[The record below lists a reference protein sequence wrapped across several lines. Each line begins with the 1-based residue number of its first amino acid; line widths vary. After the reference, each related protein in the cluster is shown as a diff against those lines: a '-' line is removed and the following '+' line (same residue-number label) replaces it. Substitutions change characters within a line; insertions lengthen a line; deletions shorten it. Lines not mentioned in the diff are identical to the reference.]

1 METVEVMPVKTRKPG
16 RPRAIPEALES
27 VVIKLYLQGY
37 GYRAIARILR
47 NEYEINPHFSSVR
60 KTLLRLGVIKPGDPT
75 A

>member
-1 METVEVMPVKTRKPG
+1 METVEVMPAKTRKPG

-27 VVIKLYLQGY
+27 VVIKLYRQGY

-60 KTLLRLGVIKPGDPT
+60 KTLLKLGVIKPGDPT